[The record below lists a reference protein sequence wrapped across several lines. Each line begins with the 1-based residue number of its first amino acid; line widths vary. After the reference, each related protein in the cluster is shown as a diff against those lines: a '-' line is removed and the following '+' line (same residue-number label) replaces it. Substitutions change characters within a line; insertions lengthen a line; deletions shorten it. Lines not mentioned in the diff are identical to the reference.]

1 MSTAPTSY
9 KSHGRWQQAPN
20 PLVVREARSPHEG
33 ERRLMAAVL
42 EDAVTLYREGPR
54 SRTRTTYAELDRWL
68 ASDDRST
75 LFTFLNLCDVL
86 GLDAERV
93 RRYFEDLRTA
103 RMLRQRVAALTDV
116 RERAA

>member
-9 KSHGRWQQAPN
+9 KSQGRWQQAPK
-20 PLVVREARSPHEG
+20 PIVSRDARHPHEG

-42 EDAVTLYREGPR
+42 EDAATLYREGPR
-54 SRTRTTYAELDRWL
+54 PRTKGTYAELERWL

-86 GLDAERV
+86 GLDVGRV

-103 RMLRQRVAALTDV
+103 RLLRQRISALTDV